1 MFLLFGVNGLFD
13 RIREFKSDISIR
25 AVNKNSLPQITSL
38 LITELEFE
46 AVEEEG
52 GRGSNE
58 APNAGM

>member
-38 LITELEFE
+38 LITEFVLVV
-46 AVEEEG
+46 VEE

-58 APNAGM
+58 APKAGM